1 MKIGLFSREAF
12 PSPFSPIFALQTP
25 DVWTTPAN
33 HSKVKFK
40 SGLSQLNDGAE
51 ASCLP
56 AGRTRCSLQKAERL
70 LHLWF
75 FLRKKHKSNDGRQ
88 IWKCIEISLNWLFIK
103 IAYNSAHILYGLANL
118 HMFSCFLQ
126 SADFIFLFSEFRLG
140 CEVTR
145 LFSWNF

>member
-1 MKIGLFSREAF
+1 MMELRPLVFQLDGRDVRFKKLSAF
-12 PSPFSPIFALQTP
+12 FTY
-25 DVWTTPAN
+25 D
-33 HSKVKFK
+33 
-40 SGLSQLNDGAE
+40 
-51 ASCLP
+51 
-56 AGRTRCSLQKAERL
+56 
-70 LHLWF
+70 F
-75 FLRKKHKSNDGRQ
+75 FLQEKHKSNDVRQ